1 MDDLRTDDTVAKRH
15 LGPTSTARYNSK
27 LLMSLHTT
35 HLIIPGGMTLQIL
48 NVAVKGVE
56 GWWVGIHNWMHCVYG
71 ERLKKICGIA
81 CILH

>member
-27 LLMSLHTT
+27 LLTSLHTT

-56 GWWVGIHNWMHCVYG
+56 GVGGGGVGWESRTGY
-71 ERLKKICGIA
+71 IA
-81 CILH
+81 SMVKD